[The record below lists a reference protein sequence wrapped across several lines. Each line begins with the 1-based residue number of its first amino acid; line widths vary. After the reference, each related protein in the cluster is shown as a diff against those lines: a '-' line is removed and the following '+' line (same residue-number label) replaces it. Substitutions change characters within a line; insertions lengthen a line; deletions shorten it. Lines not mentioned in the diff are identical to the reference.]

1 MCRNANFYYFLMEC
15 NGETMDLC
23 EDFYLTFLQQDEMTN
38 RQADGQT
45 DRETDGQADENR
57 QMGRQ

>member
-1 MCRNANFYYFLMEC
+1 
-15 NGETMDLC
+15 MDLC

-45 DRETDGQADENR
+45 DRKTDGQADENR

>member
-1 MCRNANFYYFLMEC
+1 
-15 NGETMDLC
+15 MDLC

-45 DRETDGQADENR
+45 DSQGDRWTSRQMDGQ
-57 QMGRQ
+57 